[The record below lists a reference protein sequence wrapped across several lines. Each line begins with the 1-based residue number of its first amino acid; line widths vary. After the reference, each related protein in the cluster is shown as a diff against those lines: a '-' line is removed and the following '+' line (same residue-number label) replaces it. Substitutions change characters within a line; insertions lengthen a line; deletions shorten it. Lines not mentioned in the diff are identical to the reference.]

1 MAEKKSLLRIA
12 QKLDVIE
19 EDLEKQEKRIYFSRV
34 EDVRE
39 ESILILPP
47 FQKGFTM
54 PPRIGRV
61 ITAKVVSD
69 RVPYLFEASLL
80 SFISDQLPLWEI
92 SQPSRVR
99 KIQMREN
106 VRLSIILNTKMEL
119 LDSGREGK
127 VINTLTKDLS
137 GGGMQVVL
145 PENLPLGT
153 KMKISLPLLPDFTLE
168 TAGEIVRL
176 LPPVTD
182 SEKLAAGIRFI
193 NLDHRI
199 QNQIIKYIFAK
210 ECENRQKEKEWMM

>member
-1 MAEKKSLLRIA
+1 MAATKSILRIA

-34 EDVRE
+34 EDLRE
-39 ESILILPP
+39 ESVLILPP

-92 SQPSRVR
+92 SMPSRVR

-106 VRLSIILNTKMEL
+106 VRLSIILNAKLEL
-119 LDSGREGK
+119 LDPGREGT
-127 VINTLTKDLS
+127 VINTLTKDIS

-145 PENLPLGT
+145 PVNLALGA
-153 KMKISLPLLPDFTLE
+153 KMKVSLPLLPGFTLE
-168 TAGEIVRL
+168 TTGEIVRL
-176 LPPVTD
+176 LPPVTE
-182 SEKLAAGIRFI
+182 SEKLAAGIKFL
-193 NLDHRI
+193 NLDHRV
-199 QNQIIKYIFAK
+199 QNQIVKYIFAK

>member
-1 MAEKKSLLRIA
+1 MATTKSILRIA

-34 EDVRE
+34 EDLRE
-39 ESILILPP
+39 ESVLILPP

-92 SQPSRVR
+92 SMPSRVR

-106 VRLSIILNTKMEL
+106 VRLSIILNAKLEL
-119 LDSGREGK
+119 LDPGREGT
-127 VINTLTKDLS
+127 VINTLTKDIS

-145 PENLPLGT
+145 PVNLALGA
-153 KMKISLPLLPDFTLE
+153 KMKVSLPLLPDFTLE
-168 TAGEIVRL
+168 TTGEIVRL
-176 LPPVTD
+176 LPPVTE
-182 SEKLAAGIRFI
+182 SEKLAAGIKFL
-193 NLDHRI
+193 NLDHRV
-199 QNQIIKYIFAK
+199 QNQIVKFIFAK

>member
-19 EDLEKQEKRIYFSRV
+19 EDLEKQEKRIYYSRV
-34 EDVRE
+34 EDVRD
-39 ESILILPP
+39 ESVLILPP

-99 KIQMREN
+99 KIQMRDN
-106 VRLSIILNTKMEL
+106 VRLSIILNTKLEL
-119 LDSGREGK
+119 LDPSREGK

-145 PENLPLGT
+145 PEHLPLGS

-168 TAGEIVRL
+168 TTGEIVRL
-176 LPPVTD
+176 LPPITD
-182 SEKLAAGIRFI
+182 AEKLAAGIRFI

>member
-1 MAEKKSLLRIA
+1 MAATKSILRIA

-34 EDVRE
+34 EDLRE
-39 ESILILPP
+39 ESVLILPP

-92 SQPSRVR
+92 SMPSRVR

-106 VRLSIILNTKMEL
+106 VRLSIILNAKLEL
-119 LDSGREGK
+119 LDPGREGT
-127 VINTLTKDLS
+127 VINTLTKDIS

-145 PENLPLGT
+145 PVNLALGA
-153 KMKISLPLLPDFTLE
+153 KMKVSLPLLPDFTLE
-168 TAGEIVRL
+168 TTGEIVRL
-176 LPPVTD
+176 LPPVTE
-182 SEKLAAGIRFI
+182 SEKLAAGIKFL
-193 NLDHRI
+193 NLDHRV
-199 QNQIIKYIFAK
+199 QNQIVKFIFAK

>member
-1 MAEKKSLLRIA
+1 MAATKSILRIA

-34 EDVRE
+34 EDLRE
-39 ESILILPP
+39 ESVLILPP

-92 SQPSRVR
+92 SMPSRVR

-106 VRLSIILNTKMEL
+106 VRLSIILNAKLEL
-119 LDSGREGK
+119 LDPGREGT
-127 VINTLTKDLS
+127 VINTLTKDIS

-145 PENLPLGT
+145 PVNLALGA
-153 KMKISLPLLPDFTLE
+153 KMKVSLPLLPDFTLE
-168 TAGEIVRL
+168 TTGEIVRL
-176 LPPVTD
+176 LPPVTE
-182 SEKLAAGIRFI
+182 SEKLAAGIKFL

-199 QNQIIKYIFAK
+199 QNQIVKYVFAK
-210 ECENRQKEKEWMM
+210 ECENRQKEKEWLM